1 MKLKISQSLR
11 LFISKNRGKKEKG
24 LCYWC
29 GLKFSYGHKCMKPQL
44 IQLLAE
50 SMDEKNNLDAL
61 AVENEQPILFLQAM
75 MGSHDFQTMR
85 GNGKTG
91 EHAISILVDSGSIH

>member
-1 MKLKISQSLR
+1 
-11 LFISKNRGKKEKG
+11 
-24 LCYWC
+24 
-29 GLKFSYGHKCMKPQL
+29 MKPQL

-50 SMDEKNNLDAL
+50 SMDEKSEPKVFSNCWDNLDAL